1 MAGNL
6 TQTFSE
12 YLTRFPDVQF
22 DGEEAAPE
30 KLLNSL
36 QSRTIDVAVAP
47 AGMEESGILARSV
60 WSDRLMVALQSGH
73 QLLPSDRIYRC
84 DLRREVFVVPGGGIG
99 PTLANLLAA
108 RLTGPGGRPQIIVQN
123 SSLACGKTGRR
134 RARTPAN

>member
-1 MAGNL
+1 MGQVFLGSARRIITDIDNLQTTARAVSYGEQGRLAVGYSSSLMAGNL
-6 TQTFSE
+6 KQTFSE

-47 AGMEESGILARSV
+47 AGMEERGILARSG

-73 QLLPSDRIYRC
+73 RLLQDRKSVGWGKRV
-84 DLRREVFVVPGGGIG
+84 EV
-99 PTLANLLAA
+99 
-108 RLTGPGGRPQIIVQN
+108 R
-123 SSLACGKTGRR
+123 
-134 RARTPAN
+134 